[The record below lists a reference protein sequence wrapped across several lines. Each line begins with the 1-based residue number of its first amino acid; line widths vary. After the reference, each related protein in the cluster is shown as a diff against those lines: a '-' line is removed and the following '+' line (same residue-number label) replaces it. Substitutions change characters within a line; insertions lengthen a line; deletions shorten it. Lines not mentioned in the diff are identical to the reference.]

1 MNLVNIEDLNFNYFN
16 KEILFNINLQI
27 KENEK
32 ILLIGSNGAGKSTLI
47 RLLAGVHNTFNYK
60 KLDVMG
66 KNSPMDQFNGL
77 AYLGNRWVRNISFM
91 GQTVYTGDIKVKN
104 MMKKLQ
110 EEHIDR
116 RDELVKILDIDLE
129 WRMHQVSDG
138 QRKRVQIM
146 LGLLKPFKLLLIDEF
161 TSELDI
167 LVRDRFFEYLDKEC
181 KKRNGSILY
190 ATHILD
196 NIDKWASHVI
206 YISNGIC
213 EKKKKIKEFKNNNT
227 LYDSVKMKFIND
239 ENLKKNSTQNNNDNK
254 LYGPQG
260 GWSSGRSQNVLKN
273 N

>member
-1 MNLVNIEDLNFNYFN
+1 MNLVDVEDLNFKFFN
-16 KEILFNINLQI
+16 TEVLFNINLKI

-32 ILLIGSNGAGKSTLI
+32 VLLIGSNGAGKSTLI

-60 KLDVMG
+60 KFEVLG
-66 KNSPMDQFNGL
+66 RRSPMDQFKGL

-91 GQTVYTGDIKVKN
+91 GQTVYSADIKVKN

-116 RDELVKILDIDLE
+116 RNELIKILDIDLE

-138 QRKRVQIM
+138 QRKKVQIM
-146 LGLLKPFKLLLIDEF
+146 LGLLKTFKFLLIDEF
-161 TSELDI
+161 TAELDI

-181 KKRNGSILY
+181 KERNASILY

-196 NIDKWASHVI
+196 NIDNWATHVI

-213 EKKKKIKEFKNNNT
+213 ENKKTIKDFKNNDT
-227 LYDSVKMKFIND
+227 LYNSIKMKFIND
-239 ENLKKNSTQNNNDNK
+239 DNLKKKKNNIENNK
-254 LYGPQG
+254 NVLGPQG
-260 GWSSGRSQNVLKN
+260 GWSSGRSQNL
-273 N
+273 